1 MVFELAQDVVELSS
15 AARLMVMGTGG
26 AGVNAVNRMIATGL
40 PCVDFIVLN
49 TDNQVLERSAAPIK
63 LCIGKKLTKG
73 LGAGGDPEI
82 GKKAAEED
90 KDIIAEQLDGVD
102 MLFITAGMGG
112 GTGTGASPVV
122 AKLAKEMGILTV
134 AVVTRPF
141 NFEGKTR
148 FEYAE
153 KGLDELKG
161 VVDTLIVIPNEKLLS
176 LVEKE
181 TSFEDSFKKADEVL
195 FQATQGISELITKPG
210 LINLDFSDVRSVLRE
225 RGGDALMGTGIASQE
240 DGTVEAARRAISCPL
255 LDNVSISGAKG
266 VLINITGGLNLSLVD
281 ASEAATLIAEQAGHD
296 ADTKFGVV
304 IDEELQDQV
313 KVTVIAAGFQK
324 KQKMRRQQHSQ
335 SSISQRFN
343 KSMDIFSA
351 EKQEDDTYHRNY
363 DRQKRNNETRNIN
376 ENHFENIEPMQ
387 TESIPERE
395 PTFVTASANMP
406 AREHRNEQRI
416 DNPENENSK
425 SAGLLDFSPDDYEI
439 PAFIRRKKASSE

>member
-15 AARLMVMGTGG
+15 AARLMVMGAGG

-40 PCVDFIVLN
+40 PGVDFIVLN

-90 KDIIAEQLDGVD
+90 KDIIAEHLEGVD

-112 GTGTGASPVV
+112 GTGTGASPVI
-122 AKLAKEMGILTV
+122 AKIAKEMGILTV
-134 AVVTRPF
+134 AVVTKPF

-148 FEYAE
+148 FQYAE
-153 KGLDELKG
+153 KGLDELKS
-161 VVDTLIVIPNEKLLS
+161 VVDTLIVIPNERLLN
-176 LVEKE
+176 LVDKD
-181 TSFEDSFKKADEVL
+181 TSFEDSFRKADEVL

-210 LINLDFSDVRSVLRE
+210 LINLDFSDVRSVLKE

-255 LDNVSISGAKG
+255 LDNVSIAGAKG
-266 VLINITGGLNLSLVD
+266 VLINITGGPNLSLAD
-281 ASEAATLIAEQAGHD
+281 ASDAATLIADQAGQD

-324 KQKMRRQQHSQ
+324 KQRMRRQHTQ

-343 KSMDIFSA
+343 QAMDIFSA
-351 EKQEDDTYHRNY
+351 EQQEDDIY
-363 DRQKRNNETRNIN
+363 DSRYNRQRRDTELRDTKRDNAENTDVEQIPEQKPIFISASSETQTKEEQNNENRAKI
-376 ENHFENIEPMQ
+376 
-387 TESIPERE
+387 S
-395 PTFVTASANMP
+395 
-406 AREHRNEQRI
+406 
-416 DNPENENSK
+416 DNDSK

-439 PAFIRRKKASSE
+439 PAFIRRKRASSE